1 MALEPTSLQEIEAN
15 VYYGD
20 TSKDRYYVKIT
31 FVGIGVYA
39 NSFSVMPSKF
49 EDQPYWVQPPK
60 HLQKGKGWTPTI
72 DFDKSYPIWEEIERK
87 AIEAVEL
94 YKQNDSPTTKDVV
107 LQQLSKEPI
116 SLDDIPF

>member
-1 MALEPTSLQEIEAN
+1 MALEPSTLQDIEAS

-20 TSKDRYYVKIT
+20 LSNDRYYVKIA
-31 FVGIGVYA
+31 FVGIGIYV

-49 EDQPYWVQPPK
+49 ENQHYWVQPPK
-60 HLQKGKGWTPTI
+60 HLQKGKGWTPTV

-94 YKQNDSPTTKDVV
+94 YKSQDS
-107 LQQLSKEPI
+107 
-116 SLDDIPF
+116 SLTQKPVIDGIPEGLVSLEDIPF